1 MASLTIQNLDKHFGP
16 VRAVDGVNLSVQ
28 DGEFVALLGP
38 SGCGKTTTL
47 RMIAGLEI
55 PTGGAIRIGERDVT
69 RMPPRD
75 RDIAMV
81 FQDYALY
88 PHMTVFEN
96 VGYPLKVRG
105 TAAPEMDSRVRSV
118 AKNLQIDH
126 LLDRRPAQLSGGQQQ
141 RVALAR
147 AVVHNAQVTLYD
159 EPLSNLDTKLRL
171 EARAF
176 LKHLQ
181 REVGVTSV
189 YVTHDQAEAMA
200 MADHI
205 VVMNQGRIMQVGT
218 PLEIYR
224 EPANTFVA
232 SFIGS
237 PPMNLL
243 PCTLDVAARRA
254 VFPSGDTISLE
265 GVSHLPSGNHTQVTL
280 GVRPEFVTLHETPT
294 ANTIPGRLY
303 VTQMMG
309 SETLV
314 VLHVGE
320 NIVSV
325 RLNTDEVP
333 DLPPQLWLE
342 FNPSRMFF
350 YGPDGERLR

>member
-1 MASLTIQNLDKHFGP
+1 MASLTIQNLDKHFGT
-16 VRAVDGVNLSVQ
+16 VRAVDGVNLSVG

-47 RMIAGLEI
+47 RMIAGLEL
-55 PTGGAIRIGERDVT
+55 PTGGAISIGARDVT
-69 RMPPRD
+69 KLPPRD

-105 TAAPEMDSRVRSV
+105 TAAAEMETRVRSV
-118 AKNLQIDH
+118 AKNLQIDQ

-181 REVGVTSV
+181 RSVGVTSV

-200 MADHI
+200 MADRI

-218 PLEIYR
+218 PVEIYR

-243 PCTLDVAARRA
+243 SCKIDASARRA
-254 VFPSGDTISLE
+254 VFATGDSINIA
-265 GVSHLPSGNHTQVTL
+265 GLPNLPARTDMQVTL
-280 GVRPEFVTLHETPT
+280 GVRPEFVTLHESPVE
-294 ANTIPGRLY
+294 NTIPATLY

-320 NIVSV
+320 SIVSV
-325 RLNTDEVP
+325 RLTTDEVP
-333 DLPPQLWLE
+333 DLPSQLWLE
-342 FNPSRMFF
+342 FNPTRMFF
-350 YGPDGERLR
+350 YGPDGELLR